1 MNQRLV
7 AARVEYQIPNDG
19 GAQMI
24 RTHHQ
29 TDNDDDVSGSSGE
42 ASSKNRQ
49 DFIHI
54 FQHGMVG
61 RDEIGFTTL

>member
-1 MNQRLV
+1 
-7 AARVEYQIPNDG
+7 
-19 GAQMI
+19 MI